1 MSEKST
7 TYAASSSSSSGNSA
21 DFGPG
26 SPSASA
32 RDAKSDEISCEEC
45 SRCMSSLQQCMCHF
59 ETENE
64 SRGHR
69 GHLGHLREY
78 RDTTSMEVMEAK
90 SANVEAGAE
99 GSVHKRNL
107 EEEEKTCWVLIE
119 WKISMRK
126 WPCEEWRL
134 IANRCRKD
142 AMGTMRGVFTR

>member
-7 TYAASSSSSSGNSA
+7 TYATSSSWNSA
-21 DFGPG
+21 DFGSG

-32 RDAKSDEISCEEC
+32 RDDKSDEISCEEC
-45 SRCMSSLQQCMCHF
+45 SRCMSSLQQCMCHPV
-59 ETENE
+59 TENE
-64 SRGHR
+64 G
-69 GHLGHLREY
+69 
-78 RDTTSMEVMEAK
+78 RDHQHENPEVMEVLEAK
-90 SANVEAGAE
+90 LAKVEAGAE